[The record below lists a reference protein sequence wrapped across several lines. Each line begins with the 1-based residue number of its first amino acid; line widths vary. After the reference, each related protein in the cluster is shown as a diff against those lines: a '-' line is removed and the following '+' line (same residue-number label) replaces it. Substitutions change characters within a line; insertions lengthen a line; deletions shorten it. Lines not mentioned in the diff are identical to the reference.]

1 MNFSLSKYLSFETS
15 LELATIRAKSF
26 VMKPFSTVSIVAAS
40 NSSAKC
46 FKASFLSN
54 PALANKPLD
63 QAKILAIE
71 FVEVSLPY

>member
-1 MNFSLSKYLSFETS
+1 M
-15 LELATIRAKSF
+15 AKSL

-40 NSSAKC
+40 KALAKPS
-46 FKASFLSN
+46 KASFLSN
-54 PALANKPLD
+54 PALANNPLV